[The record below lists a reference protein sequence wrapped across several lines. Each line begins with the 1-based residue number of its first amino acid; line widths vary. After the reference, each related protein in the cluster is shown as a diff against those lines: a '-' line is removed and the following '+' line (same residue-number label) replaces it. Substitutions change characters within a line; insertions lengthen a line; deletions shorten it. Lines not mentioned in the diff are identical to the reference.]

1 MNELTTNNLTIN
13 SREVADMVG
22 IKHKNLLKKIE
33 GMIEVLSNELNFEPV
48 EYFLKSSYLDAK
60 GETRKCYEVTK
71 KGCEMVAHKTTGKKG
86 ILFTATYIERFHQM
100 EEQLKDINKPSYM
113 IENPIERAKAWIKEQ
128 EEKQLLQERQERL
141 IHSTKTYTVTELAKE
156 LGYKSAMALNK
167 ELHKRGIQYKQS
179 GTWVLYSKYSDK
191 GYVSIKQTILDD
203 GRVIYNTKW
212 TSKGRDWLINE
223 VLC

>member
-1 MNELTTNNLTIN
+1 MNELTTGNLTIN

-22 IKHKNLLKKIE
+22 IRHSDLIRKIE
-33 GMIEVLSNELNFEPV
+33 GIVKVLSNERKIALV
-48 EYFLKSSYLDAK
+48 EYFLESSYLDTK

-71 KGCEMVAHKTTGKKG
+71 KGCEMVAHKTIGKKG

-223 VLC
+223 ILC